1 MYGVQ
6 VVRITTPNGLQLVA
20 VGDLITKKYKM
31 EENTIE
37 RTILTTP
44 LNPPLPQGDVSG
56 SLRFSERDVDFAY
69 LCGVFNVSG
78 IDGLHKEIQRL
89 KAIGKDPHYIIEACR
104 KQ

>member
-1 MYGVQ
+1 MKEINYTELAKNKMLEKGLKGLANHTSIPKMIGEICGELVKNNA
-6 VVRITTPNGLQLVA
+6 VLPHVRL
-20 VGDLITKKYKM
+20 
-31 EENTIE
+31 
-37 RTILTTP
+37 
-44 LNPPLPQGDVSG
+44 

-89 KAIGKDPHYIIEACR
+89 KAIGKDPHDIIEACR